1 MSTNSTSTGSA
12 LNSLAEEIKC
22 YSLPYGALGFV
33 SHVLTYYTIACLWY
47 GRKPLWPFS
56 RVSFNR
62 FDLALGGFGLL
73 ISTLLTIVTIVR
85 CKDTW
90 ELLVIAI
97 WKMSMSLLNGV
108 TAVHVAGL
116 FIMEKIRLKR
126 ARKRKRREGSDAS
139 DATIADAAGHEQEGS
154 SGADV
159 EKAAAGSEGDGSDSD
174 KQEAPID
181 VVVDPMRH
189 VFWWIILYVP
199 GMFAGIVG
207 VMTLA
212 VKNIENKAVLK
223 LTAGFYTVVG
233 TGVLIVVAGL
243 LYRIRNAEGGTGK
256 KIVFGG
262 LIWVVATFS
271 ILAVFYSDWAL
282 GMMTDNITGLPSG
295 DTAALYWTYWISKR
309 LPMFSL

>member
-1 MSTNSTSTGSA
+1 MSTSAETSAA
-12 LNSLAEEIKC
+12 LESLKEEIKC

-56 RVSFNR
+56 RVTFSR

-97 WKMSMSLLNGV
+97 WKMGMSLLNGV

-116 FIMEKIRLKR
+116 FILEKIRLKR
-126 ARKRKRREGSDAS
+126 ARKRKRREGSEAS
-139 DATIADAAGHEQEGS
+139 DATTVADTAGHDHGKDGSGDAEEG
-154 SGADV
+154 
-159 EKAAAGSEGDGSDSD
+159 AATESSDSD
-174 KQEAPID
+174 KEAPIE
-181 VVVDPMRH
+181 VVIDPMRR

-199 GMFAGIVG
+199 MMFAGIVG

-212 VKNIENKAVLK
+212 VKNFENKAVVK

-233 TGVLIVVAGL
+233 TGILIVLAGL
-243 LYRIRNAEGGTGK
+243 LYRIRNASESGTTAR